1 MANVASPSA
10 LSEAN
15 YRSVTPSM
23 NNVRRGV
30 GATNLNSNNNNANSN
45 NNNNMNSGRYVDSFN
60 PPPDSSQHNQQT
72 QTNN

>member
-10 LSEAN
+10 LSAEN

-30 GATNLNSNNNNANSN
+30 GTTNFNSN
-45 NNNNMNSGRYVDSFN
+45 NNNNSNAN
-60 PPPDSSQHNQQT
+60 
-72 QTNN
+72 TNTNMKTYLKNNEIFI